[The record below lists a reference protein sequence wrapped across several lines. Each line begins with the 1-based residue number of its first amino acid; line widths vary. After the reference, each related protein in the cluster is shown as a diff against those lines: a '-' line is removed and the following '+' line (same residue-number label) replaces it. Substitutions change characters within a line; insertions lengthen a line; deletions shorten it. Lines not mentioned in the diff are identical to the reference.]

1 MTAGVRRAAGVLH
14 WAAGMVST
22 TPFQPESAGSP
33 FRFDWAELAGALGDL
48 GVLVPIAV
56 ALIVKNGLTP
66 AAVLLPAGLLDWDAK
81 SVPAANHSGNS
92 TLGRTAALSVGLETG
107 VRDAEGVQRPSALDL
122 VAGGRDLGG
131 HRGGTVVATPPDHS
145 GLYYDCPGGHS
156 VDVPRLGYLRP
167 VVGALPAPE
176 PGGCTPVVAGIAA
189 FAHVDPAVRRLR
201 FEGWA
206 PSPPRKSTSNAWPPR

>member
-22 TPFQPESAGSP
+22 TPSQPESAGSP

-81 SVPAANHSGNS
+81 SVPAADHSGNS

-122 VAGGRDLGG
+122 AGVTLVVIAVALLLRRRQITLVFITIAPAAIVLTF
-131 HRGGTVVATPPDHS
+131 RG
-145 GLYYDCPGGHS
+145 S
-156 VDVPRLGYLRP
+156 VTFGPSSVHFPHLSR
-167 VVGALPAPE
+167 
-176 PGGCTPVVAGIAA
+176 AA
-189 FAHVDPAVRRLR
+189 VHP
-201 FEGWA
+201 
-206 PSPPRKSTSNAWPPR
+206 